1 MLSRGSGPGPAQSS
15 SARGGGAGW
24 SQKAKPSHWD
34 SVLANGMRGASV
46 SGRGDLGGVGE
57 VQLWGVGVVIGLV
70 SSRGAGFAHLVTF
83 SPLSFS
89 HPFPTLNPPLSNP
102 LTLLPNPVR

>member
-1 MLSRGSGPGPAQSS
+1 MGSAKPGFGSWAHAIKQC
-15 SARGGGAGW
+15 ARGGAGW

-34 SVLANGMRGASV
+34 LVLANGMWGASI

-83 SPLSFS
+83 SPLSFPI
-89 HPFPTLNPPLSNP
+89 PFPLLTPPS
-102 LTLLPNPVR
+102 LTL

>member
-1 MLSRGSGPGPAQSS
+1 M
-15 SARGGGAGW
+15 
-24 SQKAKPSHWD
+24 KPIGKTEP
-34 SVLANGMRGASV
+34 LGLGFGQRNAGASV

-70 SSRGAGFAHLVTF
+70 SSGGAGFAHLVTF

-89 HPFPTLNPPLSNP
+89 HPFPTPKPPL
-102 LTLLPNPVR
+102 

>member
-1 MLSRGSGPGPAQSS
+1 MLSRGLGPGPAQSS
-15 SARGGGAGW
+15 SARGGGGVG
-24 SQKAKPSHWD
+24 AKRQNHWD

-46 SGRGDLGGVGE
+46 SDRGNLGGVEE

-70 SSRGAGFAHLVTF
+70 SSGGAGFAHLVTF

-89 HPFPTLNPPLSNP
+89 HPFPTPKPPL
-102 LTLLPNPVR
+102 